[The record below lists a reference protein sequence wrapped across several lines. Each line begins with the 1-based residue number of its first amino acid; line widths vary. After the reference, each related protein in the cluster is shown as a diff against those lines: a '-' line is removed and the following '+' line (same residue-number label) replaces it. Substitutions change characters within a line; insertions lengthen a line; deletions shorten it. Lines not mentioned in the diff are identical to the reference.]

1 MKLKIIGSSSAG
13 NCYILEN
20 DKEALI
26 IEAGVRFEKIKKALN
41 FQLSKVAGCLLT
53 HEHGDH
59 AKGVNEVMAAGIDVY
74 SAPGTFEALKIE
86 NHRAK
91 KISVGQVFVVGGF
104 KVIAFDVNHDV
115 RQPVGF
121 IINHEETGNVL
132 FLTDTYYVSN
142 KFKNIHNI
150 LIEANYCLDI
160 IRRKVDEGRLKD
172 FLKDRVIQSHMSID
186 TCRNTLLANDLSK
199 VNNIVLIHLSDS
211 NSNATEFHQKISRAT
226 GKTVHIADAGIV
238 IENFNKTPF

>member
-74 SAPGTFEALKIE
+74 SAPGTFEVLKIN

-91 KISVGQVFVVGGF
+91 KLTVGQVFSVGSF

-211 NSNATEFHQKISRAT
+211 NSNAAEFQQKISRAT